1 MKKFAVSN
9 KSIIFV
15 STKRNNKMKKVT
27 ITINDIK
34 EIKKL
39 MVEVDALK
47 DKSLV
52 INGYSENNGNKDLII
67 EAKESTITNNVKI
80 VASLLNVD
88 FDTVIDMCYDLE
100 FAEIILKK

>member
-1 MKKFAVSN
+1 LQFQISVLSLYRQN
-9 KSIIFV
+9 KIIMQKI
-15 STKRNNKMKKVT
+15 TT
-27 ITINDIK
+27 TINDIK

-39 MVEVDALK
+39 MDEVDTLK
-47 DKSLV
+47 DRSLV

-67 EAKESTITNNVKI
+67 EAKETTITNNVKI

-88 FDTVIDMCYDLE
+88 FDTVIDMCYDFE

>member
-1 MKKFAVSN
+1 MKKL
-9 KSIIFV
+9 I
-15 STKRNNKMKKVT
+15 

-39 MVEVDALK
+39 MDEVDALK
-47 DKSLV
+47 ERSLV

-67 EAKESTITNNVKI
+67 EAKETTITNNVKI
-80 VASLLNVD
+80 VANLLNVD
-88 FDTVIDMCYDLE
+88 FDTVIDMCYDFE

>member
-1 MKKFAVSN
+1 MQ
-9 KSIIFV
+9 
-15 STKRNNKMKKVT
+15 KV
-27 ITINDIK
+27 TINDIK

-39 MVEVDALK
+39 MVEVDSLK

-67 EAKESTITNNVKI
+67 EAKEIAITNNVKI

>member
-1 MKKFAVSN
+1 MLFQINVLSLYQQN
-9 KSIIFV
+9 EI
-15 STKRNNKMKKVT
+15 KMQKIT
-27 ITINDIK
+27 TTINDIK

-39 MVEVDALK
+39 IDEVDTLK

-67 EAKESTITNNVKI
+67 EQKEASITNNVKI
-80 VASLLNVD
+80 VASLLNID
-88 FDTVIDMCYDLE
+88 FDTVIDMCYDFE

>member
-1 MKKFAVSN
+1 
-9 KSIIFV
+9 
-15 STKRNNKMKKVT
+15 MKKVT

>member
-1 MKKFAVSN
+1 MQ
-9 KSIIFV
+9 
-15 STKRNNKMKKVT
+15 KVT
-27 ITINDIK
+27 ITTNDIK

-39 MVEVDALK
+39 MVEVDSLK

-67 EAKESTITNNVKI
+67 EAKESAITNNVKI